1 MAAAEKRL
9 SQLLA
14 TGSSVAR
21 AGAYIRRRKRESG
34 ASSHPRQV
42 GEGMMLEGRGVEGER
57 ERGSGCAQVER
68 GREESARAREVEEDE
83 RTLTSYYLLI
93 ADSFSLVAY

>member
-57 ERGSGCAQVER
+57 GSGCAQVER